1 MDDIYMLA
9 DATSIIDEVCE
20 ATSHWE
26 SIAKDCGVPDSV
38 IDKIKRNLI

>member
-20 ATSHWE
+20 ATSHWGA
-26 SIAKDCGVPDSV
+26 IAKDCGVPDSV
-38 IDKIKRNLI
+38 IDKIKRNFI